1 MSLFFEKTQDLEYGI
16 ERKGHCYGRM
26 SCTYPGQGEGDDGES
41 ELDGEGVV
49 LVLTA
54 AVPGSVHHPHEDTR
68 HERLRQHRLCHADAD
83 LFVRH
88 GHTEVLVRA
97 LIRRHHL

>member
-1 MSLFFEKTQDLEYGI
+1 MSW
-16 ERKGHCYGRM
+16 
-26 SCTYPGQGEGDDGES
+26 TYPGQGEGDDGES

-54 AVPGSVHHPHEDTR
+54 AVPGGVHDPHEDTR
-68 HERLRQHRLCHADAD
+68 HERLRQHRLCHADAVI
-83 LFVRH
+83 FVRL
-88 GHTEVLVRA
+88 GHTEVLGRA